1 MKTKTLLMRLQGIQS
16 WGIRSR
22 FPYQRDTADH
32 PTKSGVLGLVACALG
47 RDRGHDNSDLSALRF
62 GYRVDVAPRLWAD
75 FHTVMH
81 ARRAKGDTKPQ
92 HVTTRHYL
100 SPEAI
105 YLAGL
110 EGNGQLL
117 TRVEMA
123 LREPAWMPYLG
134 RRACIP
140 MAPIHLPDG
149 LRGQDLETA
158 LCSYPWLGSGDA
170 PQQLQVELP
179 TANFVGAVQRQDQ
192 PLGDRRFAQ
201 RNVRV
206 FDIALP
212 AAPSE

>member
-1 MKTKTLLMRLQGIQS
+1 MKTLLMRLQGIQS

-22 FPYQRDTADH
+22 FPYQRDTAEY
-32 PTKSGVLGLVACALG
+32 PTKSGVLGLAACALG
-47 RDRGHDNSDLSALRF
+47 RDRSHDNSDLSTLRF

-75 FHTVMH
+75 FHTVMN
-81 ARRAKGDTKPQ
+81 ARRAGGGTKPQ

-100 SPEAI
+100 SPKTTF
-105 YLAGL
+105 LVGL
-110 EGNGQLL
+110 EGDKHLL
-117 TRVEMA
+117 RRVQDA
-123 LREPAWMPYLG
+123 LREPAWVLYLG

-140 MAPIHLPDG
+140 MAPIYLPDG
-149 LRGQDLETA
+149 LRDEEDLHTA

-170 PQQLQVELP
+170 PQHLQVALP
-179 TANFVGAVQRQDQ
+179 TKWGAGNAQRQDQ

-212 AAPSE
+212 S